1 MIAEQTFLTESGF
14 TVYKDYLA
22 IKRHFT
28 TKYDYFKYNGKINAS
43 REKFETRRDA
53 YQFQRLSRKKNYKDL
68 ILANVVIKPK
78 LWVGELFDD
87 SAEQIYFDWKK
98 RTDSITHHVQDSLS
112 KLDDNFKANF
122 VVRDGQ
128 YPHIIDLYMRKE
140 LSLET
145 VTIMTALTNSSSYWR
160 KNVVDKVVFP
170 DIVEKLDKYNPFL
183 VYSQEKLKK
192 VVKNHFF

>member
-14 TVYKDYLA
+14 ATYKDYLA

-53 YQFQRLSRKKNYKDL
+53 YHFQRLSRKKNYKDL
-68 ILANVVIKPK
+68 ILANVLVKPK

-87 SAEQIYFDWKK
+87 SAQELYLDWKK

-112 KLDDNFKANF
+112 KLDDDFKTNF
-122 VVRDGQ
+122 VILDGQ
-128 YPHIIDLYMRKE
+128 YPHIIDLYMRRE

-145 VTIMTALTNSSSYWR
+145 ITILTSLTNSSSYWR

-183 VYSQEKLKK
+183 VYSPEKMKK
-192 VVKNHFF
+192 VIKNHFF

>member
-14 TVYKDYLA
+14 AVYKDYLA

>member
-78 LWVGELFDD
+78 LWVGEFFDD